1 MKVHVYDISQS
12 EKMVYVRG
20 VRYIK
25 TNDKFN
31 VVPIDVSVR
40 KEEFFSKV
48 QKIGFPFV
56 LDISLVKGKGAII
69 NGTLQNR
76 SNRGSN

>member
-25 TNDKFN
+25 ENDKYH
-31 VVPIDVSVR
+31 VVPITVSVR
-40 KEEFFSKV
+40 KEEFLSKI
-48 QKIGFPFV
+48 QKVGFPLV

-69 NGTLQNR
+69 NGKVQNR
-76 SNRGSN
+76 NNWGIN